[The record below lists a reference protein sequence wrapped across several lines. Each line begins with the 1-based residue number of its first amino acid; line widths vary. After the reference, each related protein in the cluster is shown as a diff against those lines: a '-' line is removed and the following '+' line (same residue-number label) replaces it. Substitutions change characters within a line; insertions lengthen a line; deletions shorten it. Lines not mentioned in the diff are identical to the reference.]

1 MMKLEP
7 ECIGCLFNQMLKAFK
22 LLQPNYSRE
31 IIIKAQKKLME
42 YLLNF
47 DINQN
52 AAPTLGKVTYNI
64 IAELLNNKDPYHDLK
79 IQYNNIVLGFFDKIM
94 KIIQDAEDPL
104 FKAILASA
112 LGNTI
117 DFATQHEINILSDL
131 KNFAIED
138 LVINDYAKFQKSL
151 ENTNHLLIIGD
162 NAGEIVFDKILI
174 IVIKKYYPELEI
186 VYSVRSKPIINDATI
201 EDAKFIS
208 LTDLIQVI
216 ESNDAPGVILSEAT
230 DEFKKHFFVKNGV
243 ILSKGQGNFES
254 LYGMKIPQKEVYYLL
269 KAKCNLME
277 RIFGVNNGDLIFKKK
292 KKGF

>member
-1 MMKLEP
+1 MKLEP
-7 ECIGCLFNQMLKAFK
+7 ECIGCLFNQMLKAFR

-47 DINQN
+47 DINEN

-79 IQYNNIVLGFFDKIM
+79 IQYNNLVLEYFDEILS
-94 KIIQDAEDPL
+94 IIEAAEDPL

-117 DFATQHEINILSDL
+117 DSATQHEIDIISDL
-131 KNFAIED
+131 KNFVTEN
-138 LVINDYAKFQKSL
+138 LVINDYVDFQKSL
-151 ENTNHLLIIGD
+151 KNTKHLLIIGD

-174 IVIKKYYPELEI
+174 LIIKRFYSDLEI
-186 VYSVRSKPIINDATI
+186 IYSVRSAPIINDATI
-201 EDAKFIS
+201 DDAKFIN
-208 LTDLIQVI
+208 LTNLVQVI
-216 ESNDAPGVILSEAT
+216 ESNAAPGIILSET
-230 DEFKKHFFVKNGV
+230 SEIFQDHFFRKDGV

-254 LYGMKIPQKEVYYLL
+254 LYGIDIPQKDVYYLL

-277 RIFGVNNGDLIFKKK
+277 RIFNVKIGDLIFKKK
-292 KKGF
+292 EKGF